1 MFAPAM
7 SEGRLW
13 APWRLE
19 YIKGGPKADDCVFCV
34 GSDASDD
41 ARRYVVHRGE
51 EVFSILNA
59 YPYANGHLM
68 VAPYGHVPSI
78 EQLDEAALLELMTET
93 RAALGALRRAYGPDG
108 FNMGINEGQV
118 AGAGFEDHLH
128 LHVVPRWGGDNNYMP
143 VIADTRVLPQSLEDS
158 YAALS
163 AAWPR

>member
-7 SEGRLW
+7 HEGRLW
-13 APWRLE
+13 APWRLD
-19 YIKGGPKADDCVFCV
+19 YIKGPKPDECVFCIGGDTAV
-34 GSDASDD
+34 D
-41 ARRYVVHRGE
+41 ARRYVLHRGG

-68 VAPYGHVPSI
+68 VAPYRHVASI
-78 EQLDEAALLELMTET
+78 DDLGEAALLELMTEM
-93 RAALGALRRAYGPDG
+93 RAARSALRDAYGPDG

-128 LHVVPRWGGDNNYMP
+128 LHIVPRWEGDNNYMP
-143 VIADTRVLPQSLEDS
+143 VIADSRVLPQSLADS